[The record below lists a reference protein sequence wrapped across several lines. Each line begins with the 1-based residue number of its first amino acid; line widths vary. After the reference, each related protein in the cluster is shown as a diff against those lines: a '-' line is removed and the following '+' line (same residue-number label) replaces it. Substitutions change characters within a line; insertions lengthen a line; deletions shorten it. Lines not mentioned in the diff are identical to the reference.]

1 MLTRARLREKVKPA
15 TRRLRGIAQMYRLA
29 TLYLLAHEPL
39 EVRQI
44 TDHLGIKENLV
55 AHHLKQ
61 LVKTG
66 WIVREKQGRRV
77 TYRLINKN
85 FSEFFRLFEDTPFE
99 REMKEFIR

>member
-1 MLTRARLREKVKPA
+1 MLTRARLREKVKPVV
-15 TRRLRGIAQMYRLA
+15 RRFRGMAEMHRLA
-29 TLYLLAHEPL
+29 ILYLLAHEPM
-39 EVRQI
+39 EVREI

-77 TYRLINKN
+77 TYRLVNKN

-99 REMKEFIR
+99 KEF